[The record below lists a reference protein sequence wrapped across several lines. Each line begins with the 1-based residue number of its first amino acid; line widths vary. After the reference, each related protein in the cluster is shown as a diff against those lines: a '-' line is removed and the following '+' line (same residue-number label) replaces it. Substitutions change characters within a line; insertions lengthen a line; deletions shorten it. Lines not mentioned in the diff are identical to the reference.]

1 MAGPRLSLLLLAVA
15 VSGRDTWKVGYQ
27 SYDAEPH
34 YHWDANRGEWLGACV
49 ARLDPAFASDTD
61 WPRAGGRNSPH

>member
-15 VSGRDTWKVGYQ
+15 VSGQDTWKVGYQ

-49 ARLDPAFASDTD
+49 AASGSSV
-61 WPRAGGRNSPH
+61 RF